1 VIILPRQSLIKNDKK
16 VQDRINNLF
25 TDGESFNSIAKKL
38 KEEGIDISKSAVKRY
53 IDDVKDIKGSILSAD
68 SKLTN
73 LVRERIFDTT
83 EELREVIGILHD
95 LMKDAQTT
103 KRFKI
108 TVIKEIRETIK
119 LADGMMRDLK
129 SLNINQGPQSKIEL
143 IQIVVG
149 QLNELE
155 EKGDIRILNP
165 ALKTKGNHQQEES
178 AEFTEQQ
185 TEEEQK

>member
-16 VQDRINNLF
+16 VQDRINELF
-25 TDGESFNSIAKKL
+25 TDGESFNAIAKKL
-38 KEEGIDISKSAVKRY
+38 TEEGINISKSAVKRY

-83 EELREVIGILHD
+83 EELREVITILHD

-108 TVIKEIRETIK
+108 TVIKEIRETVK

-129 SLNINQGPQSKIEL
+129 ALNINQGPQSKIEL

-165 ALKTKGNHQQEES
+165 ALKTKGNHQQE
-178 AEFTEQQ
+178 ADFTEQQ